1 MRDVLG
7 LVNEGDRLLLPGL
20 RALLKAPSPRRVLL
34 REALD
39 LFPANQPQLTKGV
52 RMCGGSTDS
61 YLA

>member
-7 LVNEGDRLLLPGL
+7 PVDEGDRLLLPGL
-20 RALLKAPSPRRVLL
+20 RALLKEPSPRRVLL

-39 LFPANQPQLTKGV
+39 LFPANQTPLTKGV
-52 RMCGGSTDS
+52 RMCGGGTNR